1 MACNGQSQVAT
12 AQADSYSPTVVRGA
26 VGACID
32 RLPGLQEVLR
42 SAGRVLLKPNLL
54 SSRRGPES
62 HINTHPSVVQA
73 LAEILR
79 SDFGCHVTIGDS
91 CGSFSAASTA
101 NAIRNSR
108 MDEAAEKAGAE
119 IYNVDAQPRR
129 VVACDDAEVFWEIL
143 LPANLSEFD
152 LILSIPKLKTHQLT
166 YITCAVKNLFGLMPG
181 AAKKQAHMLAPRP
194 DEFAALLCDL
204 FGLVRPQAAFVDG
217 IVGMEGNGPNNGK
230 LRHAGMV
237 AASADCVALDSVCA
251 QVMGMDPLR
260 VPLLAQCEQRKLG
273 TADPGLITVLGDP
286 PAAFAPPNFKKP
298 PAYASRLLLQSIPRR
313 TVRALLGATSTV
325 HARIDQ
331 STCQRC
337 GECARNCPSGAITLN
352 PRTKRYN
359 VNSRKCIS
367 CYCCDEV
374 CPFDS
379 IRMQPTHFRRILDG
393 ARRTLSLT
401 RRREP
406 GPDRS

>member
-1 MACNGQSQVAT
+1 
-12 AQADSYSPTVVRGA
+12 
-26 VGACID
+26 
-32 RLPGLQEVLR
+32 
-42 SAGRVLLKPNLL
+42 
-54 SSRRGPES
+54 
-62 HINTHPSVVQA
+62 
-73 LAEILR
+73 
-79 SDFGCHVTIGDS
+79 
-91 CGSFSAASTA
+91 
-101 NAIRNSR
+101 
-108 MDEAAEKAGAE
+108 MDEAAQKAGAE

-129 VVACDDAEVFWEIL
+129 VVLCDDAEVFREIL

-152 LILSIPKLKTHQLT
+152 LILSVPKLKTHQLT

-352 PRTKRYN
+352 QRTKRYS
-359 VNSRKCIS
+359 VNRRKCIS

-393 ARRTLSLT
+393 ARKFHRTFWTALFRLLPHLLAHDVVSGPLT
-401 RRREP
+401 RQPPQPTKLIQGRIPPRLVGQLRYQLRRHLLRWRKP
-406 GPDRS
+406 GYPHSAGRQMTR